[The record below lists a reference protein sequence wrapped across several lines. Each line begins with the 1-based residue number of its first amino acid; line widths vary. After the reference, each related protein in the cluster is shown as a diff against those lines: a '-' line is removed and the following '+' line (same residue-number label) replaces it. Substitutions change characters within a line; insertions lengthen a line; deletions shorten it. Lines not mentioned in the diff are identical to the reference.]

1 MPYRLTPLITN
12 QIYHIFNRGVEK
24 RDIFSDDRSRK
35 RFLDV
40 LTYYRTTQQP
50 FKYTNFLKLNLED
63 RAQIQQSQIIQPLDI
78 KLLGFV
84 LMPNHYHLLLEQM
97 SDGGIS
103 MFMKKSQ
110 DSYTKYFNTKNE
122 RIGPLFQGSFKAI
135 RIESDE
141 QLLHILRYIHL
152 NPFTAYMIKEIE
164 DLIQYKWSSL
174 PEYLN
179 NRNIYCNTNKILS
192 FFKTLKSFKSFTF
205 DQADYQKELALIK
218 HIAIDES

>member
-1 MPYRLTPLITN
+1 MPYRLIPLITN
-12 QIYHIFNRGVEK
+12 QVYHIFNRGVEK

-63 RAQIQQSQIIQPLDI
+63 RAQIQQTQLLQSLDI

-84 LMPNHYHLLLEQM
+84 LMPNHYHLLVEQI

-122 RIGPLFQGSFKAI
+122 RVGPLFQGVFKAI
-135 RIESDE
+135 RIESEE
-141 QLLHILRYIHL
+141 QLLCVLRYIHL
-152 NPFTAYMIKEIE
+152 NPFTAYMVKDIE
-164 DLIQYKWSSL
+164 ELSEYQWSSL

-179 NRNIYCNTNKILS
+179 NTNIYCHTEKMLS
-192 FFKTLKSFKSFTF
+192 FFKTVESFKSFTF
-205 DQADYQKELALIK
+205 DQADYQKELDLIK
-218 HIAIDES
+218 HIAIDE

>member
-1 MPYRLTPLITN
+1 MCILIHEYALPDNTLITN
-12 QIYHIFNRGVEK
+12 QVYHIFNRGVEK

-63 RAQIQQSQIIQPLDI
+63 RAQIQQTQLLQSLDI

-84 LMPNHYHLLLEQM
+84 LMPNHYHLLVEQI

-122 RIGPLFQGSFKAI
+122 RVGPLFQGVFKAI
-135 RIESDE
+135 RIESEDNYYVSYD
-141 QLLHILRYIHL
+141 I
-152 NPFTAYMIKEIE
+152 FTQSVHSTYGKRHRRA
-164 DLIQYKWSSL
+164 
-174 PEYLN
+174 
-179 NRNIYCNTNKILS
+179 
-192 FFKTLKSFKSFTF
+192 
-205 DQADYQKELALIK
+205 
-218 HIAIDES
+218 